1 MKPRLNHLIHKST
14 VIVILIERFLL
25 WNWSRILI
33 LTYSSLKSSILH
45 VSWHFFMEFWIS
57 LMDSP
62 VIFFT
67 INMSVIRIYNFLVW
81 IEYVSLTPSPHPL
94 PTLKPLDKEIFVVFT
109 RVMQF
114 IVLMYLI
121 CVYMCV
127 NTLLSEISPI
137 IIRDQP
143 QLSEFSPKRQKCFE
157 PKNSEKKT
165 KKCYEQF

>member
-62 VIFFT
+62 VIFYT

-81 IEYVSLTPSPHPL
+81 IEYVSLRHTGLWSIGRWYL
-94 PTLKPLDKEIFVVFT
+94 SQIYEKFKRGSKFLCLMDKHICC
-109 RVMQF
+109 
-114 IVLMYLI
+114 MYGTILYISSSYLRDLLLI
-121 CVYMCV
+121 
-127 NTLLSEISPI
+127 N
-137 IIRDQP
+137 
-143 QLSEFSPKRQKCFE
+143 
-157 PKNSEKKT
+157 
-165 KKCYEQF
+165 